1 MQVTLAGLLLG
12 FVRPAVSALAAEPWG
27 IAIEP
32 STLVNGSPV
41 LFRVT
46 APSTLAAL
54 QGTWSDRKLTFRFDS
69 ACHCWYAIAGVD
81 LNAQAGKYPLRLE
94 GSGKDQAIATF
105 TYDVAV
111 TEKLYP
117 TTALTVAPGFVKP
130 PKQVQPRIEEEQAL
144 KKRLFAHISP
154 ESYWLGQF
162 APPVET
168 GVSGGFG
175 AARTLNGVKKSQHE
189 GLDYHAPI
197 GTTVRA
203 TNAGTVILARGL
215 YYEGNCVVVDH
226 GDGLLTFYMHLSE
239 IRVEEGAKVTRGQV
253 LGLSGNTGRANGP
266 HLHFAVRWQGLY
278 VDPGTLIALHPP

>member
-1 MQVTLAGLLLG
+1 MKIRELMQVTLAGLLLG

-105 TYDVAV
+105 TYDFAV
-111 TEKLYP
+111 TAKLYP
-117 TTALTVAPGFVKP
+117 TTAPTVAPGFVRP
-130 PKQVQPRIEEEQAL
+130 PKQVQPRIE
-144 KKRLFAHISP
+144 
-154 ESYWLGQF
+154 
-162 APPVET
+162 
-168 GVSGGFG
+168 
-175 AARTLNGVKKSQHE
+175 
-189 GLDYHAPI
+189 
-197 GTTVRA
+197 
-203 TNAGTVILARGL
+203 
-215 YYEGNCVVVDH
+215 
-226 GDGLLTFYMHLSE
+226 
-239 IRVEEGAKVTRGQV
+239 
-253 LGLSGNTGRANGP
+253 
-266 HLHFAVRWQGLY
+266 
-278 VDPGTLIALHPP
+278 